1 MEESQVKLVLL
12 VLSIVVFII
21 LAILGFFLKAA
32 GVTLSDFFGILG
44 LGLALFAA
52 SFLPIP

>member
-1 MEESQVKLVLL
+1 MKLLL
-12 VLSIVVFII
+12 LILSIVVFII
-21 LAILGFFLKAA
+21 LAVLGFFLTSA
-32 GVTLSDFFGILG
+32 GVTLNQFFGVLA

>member
-1 MEESQVKLVLL
+1 MKLVLL